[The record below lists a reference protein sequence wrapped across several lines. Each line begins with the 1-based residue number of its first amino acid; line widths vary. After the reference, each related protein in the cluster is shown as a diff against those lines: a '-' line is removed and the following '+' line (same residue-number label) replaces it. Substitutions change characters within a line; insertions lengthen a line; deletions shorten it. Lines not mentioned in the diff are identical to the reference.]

1 MPALNDYHWELY
13 NITDDY
19 SEYNNLAASN
29 PSKLKEL
36 QALFL
41 TEAAKYQVLPLDNSG
56 FVRLLAPKPS
66 AVAGRTEFT
75 YTGVNVGI
83 PVGNAPSLLDRDYTI
98 TANITIPDGG
108 AEGVIATL
116 GGRFG
121 GYALLLSH
129 SFNWWLKSD
138 LFKKL
143 GLALLIL
150 GLLLV
155 WLGKNGRWRKRFG
168 YAFLL
173 IAAFGLF
180 AVFAT
185 DLFGIGKGRPV
196 FVYNFLGLERF
207 RWAGLSGLSAGKHTI
222 VFDFKYDGPGPAK
235 GGTGVLSVDGNEV
248 ARKTIEHTIPLL
260 MSIDETFDV
269 GLDTRTPVDFT
280 YDVPFRFTGTIDKL
294 NYKLGPE
301 QLSAEDKQKAAEIL
315 ARARD

>member
-1 MPALNDYHWELY
+1 
-13 NITDDY
+13 
-19 SEYNNLAASN
+19 
-29 PSKLKEL
+29 
-36 QALFL
+36 
-41 TEAAKYQVLPLDNSG
+41 LDNSG

-66 AVAGRTEFT
+66 AVAGRTDFT
-75 YTGVNVGI
+75 YTGVNAGI
-83 PVGNAPSLLDRDYTI
+83 PVGNAPSILDRDYTI

-108 AEGVIATL
+108 AEGVIATM

-138 LFKKL
+138 LFKTI
-143 GLALLIL
+143 GLVLLVL

-155 WLGKNGRWRKRFG
+155 WLGRNGRWRKRFG
-168 YAFLL
+168 YALL
-173 IAAFGLF
+173 LLAAMGLV

-185 DLFGIGKGRPV
+185 DMFGIGRGRPV
-196 FVYNFLGLERF
+196 FVYNFLDLERF
-207 RWAGLSGLSAGKHTI
+207 RWEGLSGLSAGKHTI

-248 ARKTIEHTIPLL
+248 ARKTIAHTIPLL
-260 MSIDETFDV
+260 MSIDETFDI
-269 GLDTRTPVDFT
+269 GLDTRTPVDFS

-301 QLSAEDKQKAAEIL
+301 QLSAEDKRKAAVML
-315 ARARD
+315 AAAKD